1 MRFRNLVVLAVCA
14 VSVLILAAVM
24 SGSTQKIAA
33 GAVILLAPIALLI
46 AWKRPMLF
54 PYAAYAFFVPFDNLL
69 TVSSFGTGTKLLGLL
84 AGAGFLLWTLRRRR
98 FVAPQSSLIL
108 WVLLLAWMAIS
119 LLWTSSPADGM
130 RDFQTMLQ
138 VVLLYAVISI
148 TPIDTQDLKW
158 LLRGA
163 ICGGI
168 AAAIFGLYVFHNQNP
183 IEAEL
188 QRDFGRVAIRFGQSA
203 AIDVN
208 HFANALLLPIAA
220 LLVVALNERRIA
232 VKVAWAGG
240 LAIMLT
246 ALYQTQSREA
256 LLGLLAILIYLIIV
270 SRKRLQLFCVT
281 AIGGLC
287 VIFDPAMW
295 QRFAEASSTG
305 GAGRT
310 SIWAVGI
317 EAFKSHWLFG
327 GGLGSFLN
335 AYDESYLN
343 VFQRFSVG
351 WDRDPH
357 NLLIHYSVELGI
369 IGVLLVVACWIAQ
382 FRMLS
387 IIERGSALWEMRG
400 VAMAALIG
408 LSITALFIDLFTYK
422 YVWLL
427 FAFIAQ
433 LRSLAHTYPALARK
447 PVGDVA
453 AAGTRVG
460 GFWNRA
466 VSSHAG

>member
-1 MRFRNLVVLAVCA
+1 MRLRSLIAVAVCA
-14 VSVLILAAVM
+14 VTTLILAAVM
-24 SGSTQKIAA
+24 SGSTTKIAA
-33 GAVILLAPIALLI
+33 AALVVLAPIAALV

-54 PYAAYAFFVPFDNLL
+54 PYAAYAFLVPFDNLL
-69 TVSSFGTGTKLLGLL
+69 AMSSFGTGAKLLGLL
-84 AGAGFLLWTLRRRR
+84 AGAAFLLWTLRRRQA
-98 FVAPQSSLIL
+98 VAPPASLIL
-108 WVLLLAWMAIS
+108 WALLLAWIAVS
-119 LLWTSSPADGM
+119 LLWTSSFADGM

-138 VVLLYAVISI
+138 IVLLYAVISM
-148 TPIDTQDLKW
+148 TPIDTDDLKW
-158 LLRGA
+158 LLRSM

-168 AAAIFGLYVFHNQNP
+168 AAAIFGLYVFHHQNP

-188 QRDFGRVAIRFGQSA
+188 QRDFGRVAIRFGENA

-220 LLVVALNERRIA
+220 LLVVALNERRI
-232 VKVAWAGG
+232 VRKVVFGGG
-240 LAIMLT
+240 LAIMLS

-256 LLGLLAILIYLIIV
+256 LLGLAAMLVYLIFV
-270 SRKRLQLFCVT
+270 SRKRLQLLFVT
-281 AIGGLC
+281 VLGLLF
-287 VIFDPAMW
+287 IAFDPAMW

-310 SIWAVGI
+310 SIWGVGI
-317 EAFKSHWLFG
+317 EAFKSHWAFG
-327 GGLGSFLN
+327 SGAGSFLN
-335 AYDESYLN
+335 AYDQAYVN

-369 IGVLLVVACWIAQ
+369 IGVLLVVACWVTQ

-387 IIERGSALWEMRG
+387 GIARGSPLSEVRA
-400 VAMAALIG
+400 VAIAALIG
-408 LSITALFIDLFTYK
+408 LSITAMFIDLFTYK

-433 LRSLAHTYPALARK
+433 LRALARAH
-447 PVGDVA
+447 PALSARPVA
-453 AAGTRVG
+453 AGEPERLRIARL
-460 GFWNRA
+460 WNRTA
-466 VSSHAG
+466 STHAS